1 MHWNYRVMRRLYP
14 NCITGGMYETF
25 GIYEVYYDENGEPS
39 GWSMNPESISAETPE
54 GIQWMVEKFQEALT
68 KPVLE
73 YKSKIPDISMEAIQE
88 DFAKNDIAKAARQN
102 PSIIRNEIDN
112 EINDLRRMAKE
123 DEQH

>member
-1 MHWNYRVMRRLYP
+1 MRRFYP
-14 NCITGGMYETF
+14 NCVTKGTDEIF